1 MVWYFIG
8 VYIINRTLHGRLE
21 IRNFSSRVEITF
33 HEWAQRYFSKL
44 EAKFRIPAR
53 PCNILSISVT
63 GLHWGVLTAFCF
75 LQLVTRSLLHLCA
88 RYPAHQPVHL
98 LAMTR
103 VASRVIQWVIN
114 NLITCLLLLQFQSQS
129 QSQEL
134 ALTPARTLAH
144 LLDAPQ
150 PAATRYTTPHLIN
163 TVNVTTPQGQWREQ
177 RNTTSSTNFTGRIE
191 KKVNRNEQGRRR
203 RKRTL

>member
-1 MVWYFIG
+1 M
-8 VYIINRTLHGRLE
+8 
-21 IRNFSSRVEITF
+21 
-33 HEWAQRYFSKL
+33 
-44 EAKFRIPAR
+44 
-53 PCNILSISVT
+53 
-63 GLHWGVLTAFCF
+63 LTAFCF

-114 NLITCLLLLQFQSQS
+114 SLITCLLLLQFQSQS

-163 TVNVTTPQGQWREQ
+163 TVNVTTPQDQWREQ
-177 RNTTSSTNFTGRIE
+177 RNTTSSTNFTGRIKIKWTE
-191 KKVNRNEQGRRR
+191 MNRGEEEENERCSLFLSFASIWNTMTEL
-203 RKRTL
+203 RKMSSNRLVAHKP